1 MSSESAACPRCAA
14 PAPAAA
20 SDEERVRV
28 SLAAKRERMLN
39 VAAGLKLVATLLI
52 LGGLLGGCAA
62 HAPGALLVVLAGL
75 ATLAASRAVHA

>member
-1 MSSESAACPRCAA
+1 
-14 PAPAAA
+14 
-20 SDEERVRV
+20 
-28 SLAAKRERMLN
+28 MLN